1 MEADTEDR
9 ARRRVTWMKRG
20 AIVGVALVFVA
31 VTAVLAPRVQAR
43 GKLSALGS
51 PTSVRGPY
59 CSGPYADDFAA
70 LSAAAREAEQKP
82 QSQTWTYA
90 IRTSATYECLSYG
103 TDGNLRRVKKK
114 ALAHG
119 TGFGY
124 RQQNGETLILT
135 NQHVA
140 EWPAVTD
147 DEHKIDEVPVG
158 CKRISDSLKIVESE
172 RDTYDRDDIP
182 LQRVVTDKSMDM
194 AILKAH
200 ALLPIL
206 PWKVGR
212 SADLKERN
220 VVDVRGFPLGAF
232 KATNVGKVVSTY
244 DHDDEKDWDHVDF
257 VVDAQLSPGN
267 SGSPVLAVSCRTGEF
282 ELVGVYHA
290 GYAGNTPLNVVVAID
305 QVRDMMTTLKKS
317 PRRDHGDVSSLD
329 RKARARLEAA
339 LPTLIDPFFPFDGAV
354 ALVRARGDG
363 ALIFEVMPPAFPVR
377 SIPAL
382 VLEDLPATGPD
393 AFGQLGRVWVGSRF
407 GLKQIRPDGLDPDA
421 VTLFE
426 RVLESVRANA
436 MLAFELRAAS
446 ALAARDR
453 EHYEQMG
460 KLERQL
466 RRMSGSQTDLA
477 NALADT
483 VDRLGPK
490 VAETA
495 VALSEVYAV
504 PPPPVPGRNV
514 AQQGEPE
521 GSAAASPAPAA
532 TSSK

>member
-1 MEADTEDR
+1 
-9 ARRRVTWMKRG
+9 MKRG
-20 AIVGVALVFVA
+20 AVAGLALMFVA
-31 VTAVLAPRVQAR
+31 VTAIVAPRVQAR
-43 GKLSALGS
+43 GGLSGN
-51 PTSVRGPY
+51 TSSKGAY
-59 CSGPYADDFAA
+59 CSGAYADDFAA

-82 QSQTWTYA
+82 QSQSSGL
-90 IRTSATYECLSYG
+90 RHP
-103 TDGNLRRVKKK
+103 DQRRVRVPELRGNGNVRRVRRK

-124 RQQNGETLILT
+124 RQQNGETFILT
-135 NQHVA
+135 NHHVA

-147 DEHKIDEVPVG
+147 DEHKVDDVPPG
-158 CKRISDSLKIVESE
+158 CKRVSDALRIVESE

-194 AILKAH
+194 AVLKAH

-212 SADLKERN
+212 STDLKERN

-317 PRRDHGDVSSLD
+317 PRRDHSEVSALD
-329 RKARARLEAA
+329 RKARNRLVTGLDGA
-339 LPTLIDPFFPFDGAV
+339 IDPFFPFDGAV
-354 ALVRARGDG
+354 AVARPRSDG
-363 ALIFEVMPPAFPVR
+363 ALIFEVMSPGFPVR

-382 VLEDLPATGPD
+382 VVEDLPD
-393 AFGQLGRVWVGSRF
+393 AAQPESYGELGRIWIGGKF
-407 GLKQIRPDGLDPDA
+407 GLKAYPKGGLDPDGQ
-421 VTLFE
+421 TLVE
-426 RVLESVRANA
+426 RVLDGLRANA
-436 MLAFELRAAS
+436 GLATELRAAQGQ
-446 ALAARDR
+446 AARDR

-466 RRMSGSQTDLA
+466 RRRRPRPRPTS
-477 NALADT
+477 
-483 VDRLGPK
+483 P
-490 VAETA
+490 TA
-495 VALSEVYAV
+495 
-504 PPPPVPGRNV
+504 
-514 AQQGEPE
+514 
-521 GSAAASPAPAA
+521 SASWWSASPRGWARPP
-532 TSSK
+532 

>member
-1 MEADTEDR
+1 MDADNDDR
-9 ARRRVTWMKRG
+9 ARRRVTWVKRG
-20 AIVGVALVFVA
+20 AIAGVALVFVA

-43 GKLSALGS
+43 GKLGTFGA

-70 LSAAAREAEQKP
+70 LSATAREAEQKP
-82 QSQTWTYA
+82 QSQSWVYA
-90 IRTSATYECLSYG
+90 IRTTATYECLSYG
-103 TDGNLRRVKKK
+103 ADGNLRRVRKK

-140 EWPAVTD
+140 EWPPVTD
-147 DEHKIDEVPVG
+147 DEHKVEEVPQG
-158 CKRISDSLKIVESE
+158 CKRVSDALRIVESE

-194 AILKAH
+194 AVLKAH

-232 KATNVGKVVSTY
+232 KATNVGKVVSSY

-329 RKARARLEAA
+329 KKARTRLEAT
-339 LPTLIDPFFPFDGAV
+339 LPTALDPFFPFDGAV
-354 ALVRARGDG
+354 ALVRPRGDG
-363 ALIFEVMPPAFPVR
+363 ALVFEVMAPSFPVR
-377 SIPAL
+377 STPAL
-382 VLEDLPATGPD
+382 VLEDLPATGAD
-393 AFGQLGRVWVGSRF
+393 SFGQLGRVWVGSRF
-407 GLKQIRPDGLDPDA
+407 GLKVLRTDGLDADTQA
-421 VTLFE
+421 FLE
-426 RVLESVRANA
+426 RVLEGLRANA
-436 MLAFELRAAS
+436 ILALELRGAS
-446 ALAARDR
+446 ALASRDR

-466 RRMSGSQTDLA
+466 RRSATSQSDLA
-477 NALADT
+477 TALSDL

-490 VAETA
+490 VSDPTVSLA
-495 VALSEVYAV
+495 EVYAV
-504 PPPPVPGRNV
+504 PPPQLPGRNV
-514 AQQGEPE
+514 AQGESE
-521 GSAAASPAPAA
+521 GAEVTPATPAA
-532 TSSK
+532 TTAK

>member
-1 MEADTEDR
+1 MERLSEDR
-9 ARRRVTWMKRG
+9 ARFRIRWMKRG
-20 AIVGVALVFVA
+20 AIAAVALVFVA
-31 VTAVLAPRVQAR
+31 VTAVVAPRVQAR
-43 GKLSALGS
+43 SKLTAAGS
-51 PTSVRGPY
+51 PPSVKGPY

-82 QSQTWTYA
+82 QSQSWTYA
-90 IRTSATYECLSYG
+90 IRTSATYECVSYA
-103 TDGNLRRVKKK
+103 TDGNLRRIRKK

-147 DEHKIDEVPVG
+147 EEHRIDDVPAG

-182 LQRVVTDKSMDM
+182 LQRVVTDKSMDV
-194 AILKAH
+194 AVLKAH

-232 KATNVGKVVSTY
+232 KATNVGKVVSTW
-244 DHDDEKDWDHVDF
+244 DHDDEKEWDHIDF

-282 ELVGVYHA
+282 ELLGLYHA

-305 QVRDMMTTLKKS
+305 QVRDLMTTLKKS
-317 PRRDHGDVSSLD
+317 PRRDHGEVASLD
-329 RKARARLEAA
+329 RKARTRLTTGLAGA
-339 LPTLIDPFFPFDGAV
+339 IDPFFPFDGAAAV
-354 ALVRARGDG
+354 ARVRGDG
-363 ALIFEVMPPAFPVR
+363 ALVYQVMPPGFPLRSTPAF
-377 SIPAL
+377 
-382 VLEDLPATGPD
+382 VLEDLPTGPVD
-393 AFGQLGRVWVGSRF
+393 GFGELGRVWIGSRY
-407 GLKQIRPDGLDPDA
+407 GLKLYTAETLDPDA
-421 VTLFE
+421 QTLLG
-426 RVLESVRANA
+426 RLLEGLRGNA
-436 MLAFELRAAS
+436 LLASELRSSAALS
-446 ALAARDR
+446 ARDR
-453 EHYEQMG
+453 EHYEQTG

-466 RRMSGSQTDLA
+466 RRTASAQSDVGNALTDLA
-477 NALADT
+477 E
-483 VDRLGPK
+483 RLGPR
-490 VAETA
+490 AGEAT
-495 VALSEVYAV
+495 VALAEVYA
-504 PPPPVPGRNV
+504 PNESPPGRNV
-514 AQQGEPE
+514 ARAPE
-521 GSAAASPAPAA
+521 GAQEQHP
-532 TSSK
+532 SSR

>member
-1 MEADTEDR
+1 
-9 ARRRVTWMKRG
+9 MKRG
-20 AIVGVALVFVA
+20 AVAALALTFVG
-31 VTAVLAPRVQAR
+31 VTAVVAPRVQAR
-43 GKLSALGS
+43 AGLGGGGTGKGA
-51 PTSVRGPY
+51 Y
-59 CSGPYADDFAA
+59 CNGAYADDFAA
-70 LSAAAREAEQKP
+70 LSVTAREAEQKP
-82 QSQTWTYA
+82 QSQSWVYA
-90 IRTSATYECLSYG
+90 IRTSATYECLSYAG
-103 TDGNLRRVKKK
+103 DGNVRRVRRK

-147 DEHKIDEVPVG
+147 DEHKVEDVPPG
-158 CKRISDSLKIVESE
+158 CKRISDALKIVESE

-182 LQRVVTDKSMDM
+182 LQRVVVDKSMDM
-194 AILKAH
+194 AVLKAH

-232 KATNVGKVVSTY
+232 KATNVGKVVSTF

-305 QVRDMMTTLKKS
+305 QVRDLMTTLKKS
-317 PRRDHGDVSSLD
+317 PHRDRGEVSALD
-329 RKARARLEAA
+329 RKARTKLLAGLEGA
-339 LPTLIDPFFPFDGAV
+339 IDPFFPFDGVVAV
-354 ALVRARGDG
+354 ARPRSDG
-363 ALIFEVMPPAFPVR
+363 ALVFEVMSQGFPVR
-377 SIPAL
+377 STPAV
-382 VLEDLPATGPD
+382 VLEDLPEGP
-393 AFGQLGRVWVGSRF
+393 AETYGELGRVWIGGRF
-407 GLKQIRPDGLDPDA
+407 GLKAYPRGALDADA
-421 VTLFE
+421 EALLE
-426 RVLESVRANA
+426 RVLDGLRANA
-436 MLAFELRAAS
+436 GLALELRNAQGQ
-446 ALAARDR
+446 AARDR

-466 RRMSGSQTDLA
+466 RHAALAQADLA
-477 NALADT
+477 STLADLVERLSPRVGDAT
-483 VDRLGPK
+483 VGL
-490 VAETA
+490 AEA
-495 VALSEVYAV
+495 YAV
-504 PPPPVPGRNV
+504 PPPGKNV
-514 AQQGEPE
+514 AQGPPSPE
-521 GSAAASPAPAA
+521 AA
-532 TSSK
+532 TPPATPAR

>member
-1 MEADTEDR
+1 MN
-9 ARRRVTWMKRG
+9 V
-20 AIVGVALVFVA
+20 
-31 VTAVLAPRVQAR
+31 
-43 GKLSALGS
+43 S
-51 PTSVRGPY
+51 PFCCRYP
-59 CSGPYADDFAA
+59 
-70 LSAAAREAEQKP
+70 KP
-82 QSQTWTYA
+82 QSQSWVYA
-90 IRTSATYECLSYG
+90 IRTSAVYECLSYAG
-103 TDGNLRRVKKK
+103 DGNVRRVRRK

-124 RQQNGETLILT
+124 RQQNGETYILT

-147 DEHKIDEVPVG
+147 DEHRVDDVPPG
-158 CKRISDSLKIVESE
+158 CKRISDALRIVESE

-194 AILKAH
+194 AVLKAH
-200 ALLPIL
+200 ALLPTL

-305 QVRDMMTTLKKS
+305 QVRDMMTTLKRS
-317 PRRDHGDVSSLD
+317 PRRDHSEVSALD
-329 RKARARLEAA
+329 RKARTRLVTGLDGA
-339 LPTLIDPFFPFDGAV
+339 IDPFFPFDGAV
-354 ALVRARGDG
+354 AVARPRSDG
-363 ALIFEVMPPAFPVR
+363 ALIFEVMSPAFPFR
-377 SIPAL
+377 STPAL
-382 VLEDLPATGPD
+382 VVEDLPD
-393 AFGQLGRVWVGSRF
+393 AVQPESYGELGRIWVGGRF
-407 GLKQIRPDGLDPDA
+407 GLKAYPRGGLDSDGQA
-421 VTLFE
+421 LIE
-426 RVLESVRANA
+426 RVLDGLRANA
-436 MLAFELRAAS
+436 GLALELRNAQGQ
-446 ALAARDR
+446 AARDR

-466 RRMSGSQTDLA
+466 RRSSSTQTDLA
-477 NALADT
+477 NSLGEL
-483 VDRLGPK
+483 VERLSPK
-490 VAETA
+490 VGESTVSLAEA
-495 VALSEVYAV
+495 YAPL
-504 PPPPVPGRNV
+504 PPAPPGKNV
-514 AQQGEPE
+514 AQGPGMTE
-521 GSAAASPAPAA
+521 ASPEPATPA
-532 TSSK
+532 R

>member
-1 MEADTEDR
+1 
-9 ARRRVTWMKRG
+9 MKRG
-20 AIVGVALVFVA
+20 AVAALALTFVG
-31 VTAVLAPRVQAR
+31 VTAVVAPRVQAR
-43 GKLSALGS
+43 AGLGGGGTGKGA
-51 PTSVRGPY
+51 Y
-59 CSGPYADDFAA
+59 CNGAYADDFAA
-70 LSAAAREAEQKP
+70 LSVTAREAEQKP
-82 QSQTWTYA
+82 QSQSWVYA
-90 IRTSATYECLSYG
+90 IRTSATYECLSYAG
-103 TDGNLRRVKKK
+103 DGNVRRVRRK

-147 DEHKIDEVPVG
+147 DEHKVEDVPPG
-158 CKRISDSLKIVESE
+158 CKRISDALKIVESE

-182 LQRVVTDKSMDM
+182 LQRVVVDKSMDM
-194 AILKAH
+194 AVLKAH

-232 KATNVGKVVSTY
+232 KATNVGKVVSTF

-305 QVRDMMTTLKKS
+305 QVRDLMTTLKKS
-317 PRRDHGDVSSLD
+317 PHRDRGEVSALD
-329 RKARARLEAA
+329 RKARTKLLAGLEGA
-339 LPTLIDPFFPFDGAV
+339 IDPFFPFDGVVAV
-354 ALVRARGDG
+354 ARPRSDG
-363 ALIFEVMPPAFPVR
+363 ALVFEVMSQGFPVR
-377 SIPAL
+377 STPAV
-382 VLEDLPATGPD
+382 VLEDLPEGAAETYGE
-393 AFGQLGRVWVGSRF
+393 LGRVWIGGRF
-407 GLKQIRPDGLDPDA
+407 GLKAYPRGALDADA
-421 VTLFE
+421 EALLE
-426 RVLESVRANA
+426 RVLDGLRANA
-436 MLAFELRAAS
+436 GLALELRNAQGQ
-446 ALAARDR
+446 AARDR

-466 RRMSGSQTDLA
+466 RHAALAQADLA
-477 NALADT
+477 STLADLVERLSPRVGDAT
-483 VDRLGPK
+483 VGL
-490 VAETA
+490 AEA
-495 VALSEVYAV
+495 YAV
-504 PPPPVPGRNV
+504 PPPGKNV
-514 AQQGEPE
+514 AQGPPSPE
-521 GSAAASPAPAA
+521 AA
-532 TSSK
+532 TPPATPAR

>member
-1 MEADTEDR
+1 
-9 ARRRVTWMKRG
+9 MKRG
-20 AIVGVALVFVA
+20 AVAGLALTFVGV
-31 VTAVLAPRVQAR
+31 TAIVAPRVQAR
-43 GKLSALGS
+43 GGLGGTPS
-51 PTSVRGPY
+51 GKGAY
-59 CSGPYADDFAA
+59 CAGFYADDFAA

-82 QSQTWTYA
+82 QSQSWVYA
-90 IRTSATYECLSYG
+90 IRTTATYECLSYAG
-103 TDGNLRRVKKK
+103 DGNVRRVRRK

-124 RQQNGETLILT
+124 RQQNGETSLLT
-135 NQHVA
+135 NHHVA

-147 DEHKIDEVPVG
+147 DDHKIDDVPPG
-158 CKRISDSLKIVESE
+158 CKRVSDQLKIVESE

-194 AILKAH
+194 SVLKAH

-317 PRRDHGDVSSLD
+317 PRRERGEISALD
-329 RKARARLEAA
+329 RKARTRLFSGLDGA
-339 LPTLIDPFFPFDGAV
+339 IDPFFPFDGAV
-354 ALVRARGDG
+354 AVARPRSDG
-363 ALIFEVMPPAFPVR
+363 ALVFEVMSPGFPLR
-377 SIPAL
+377 STPAL
-382 VLEDLPATGPD
+382 VVEDLPEGPEE
-393 AFGQLGRVWVGSRF
+393 GYGGLGRVWVGGRF
-407 GLKQIRPDGLDPDA
+407 GLKAYPRGGLDADGL
-421 VTLFE
+421 VLVE
-426 RVLESVRANA
+426 RVLEGLRANA
-436 MLAFELRAAS
+436 GLALELRTAQGQ
-446 ALAARDR
+446 AARDR

-466 RRMSGSQTDLA
+466 RHAAAAQTDLA
-477 NALADT
+477 NNLT
-483 VDRLGPK
+483 ELVDRLSPK
-490 VAETA
+490 VGEATVSLAEA
-495 VALSEVYAV
+495 YA
-504 PPPPVPGRNV
+504 P
-514 AQQGEPE
+514 
-521 GSAAASPAPAA
+521 PAPAA
-532 TSSK
+532 PGKNVAQGPGMTETPAPPSTPAR

>member
-1 MEADTEDR
+1 MDAENDDR
-9 ARRRVTWMKRG
+9 ARRQVTWMKRG
-20 AIVGVALVFVA
+20 AIVGVALLFVG

-43 GKLSALGS
+43 GKLGALA
-51 PTSVRGPY
+51 PPASVRGPY

-70 LSAAAREAEQKP
+70 LSATAREAEQKP

-90 IRTSATYECLSYG
+90 IRTSAIYECLSYG
-103 TDGNLRRVKKK
+103 TDGNLRRVRKK
-114 ALAHG
+114 ATAHG

-124 RQQNGETLILT
+124 RQHNGETLILT

-140 EWPAVTD
+140 EWPPVTD
-147 DEHKIDEVPVG
+147 DEHRVEDVPPG
-158 CKRISDSLKIVESE
+158 CKRVSDSLRIVESE

-182 LQRVVTDKSMDM
+182 LQRLVTDKSMDM

-317 PRRDHGDVSSLD
+317 PRRDHGDVSSMD
-329 RKARARLEAA
+329 RKARTRLETA
-339 LPTLIDPFFPFDGAV
+339 LSSVLDPFFPFDGAV

-363 ALIFEVMPPAFPVR
+363 ALVFEVMPPAFPVR

-382 VLEDLPATGPD
+382 VVEDLPASGAD
-393 AFGQLGRVWVGSRF
+393 SFGQLGRVWVGSRF
-407 GLKQIRPDGLDPDA
+407 GLKPVRTDGLDADTQA
-421 VTLFE
+421 FLE
-426 RVLESVRANA
+426 RVLEGLRGNA
-436 MLAFELRAAS
+436 VLALELRSAS

-466 RRMSGSQTDLA
+466 RRAAASQTDLGA
-477 NALADT
+477 ALADL

-490 VAETA
+490 VADTT

-504 PPPPVPGRNV
+504 PPPPLTGRNV
-514 AQQGEPE
+514 AQGDAEVPL
-521 GSAAASPAPAA
+521 ATPAAPASTTA
-532 TSSK
+532 K